1 MSCEMGCEMHTMR
14 YWNINWGDTRL
25 CEVCVGT
32 TMVVREGEARL
43 LLICNESDIAGEQPR
58 YFKGSDEG
66 PDDRDEG
73 GER

>member
-1 MSCEMGCEMHTMR
+1 M
-14 YWNINWGDTRL
+14 
-25 CEVCVGT
+25 CVGT

>member
-1 MSCEMGCEMHTMR
+1 M
-14 YWNINWGDTRL
+14 
-25 CEVCVGT
+25 CVGT
-32 TMVVREGEARL
+32 TMVVCEGEARL
-43 LLICNESDIAGEQPR
+43 LLICNESDIAGEQLR

>member
-1 MSCEMGCEMHTMR
+1 M
-14 YWNINWGDTRL
+14 RL

-43 LLICNESDIAGEQPR
+43 LLICNESDIAGEQPM
-58 YFKGSDEG
+58 YFKSSDEG